1 MKDVSICELIKRN
14 YEGIALQRKTMDAC
28 LHEISKRKKS
38 ARKKQDKCLIK
49 VCEKIMHD
57 VKGTLEGEAD
67 DEVSK

>member
-1 MKDVSICELIKRN
+1 
-14 YEGIALQRKTMDAC
+14 MDAC

-49 VCEKIMHD
+49 VCGKIMHD